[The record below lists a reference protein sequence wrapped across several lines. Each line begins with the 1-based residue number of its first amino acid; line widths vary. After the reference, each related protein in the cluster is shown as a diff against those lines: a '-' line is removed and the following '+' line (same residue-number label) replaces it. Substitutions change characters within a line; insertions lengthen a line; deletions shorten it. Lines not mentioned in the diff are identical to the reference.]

1 MTSEVSVTLDIP
13 TKAID
18 ILKILQY
25 QNHTLD
31 FKINKATKTI
41 TLTGYIVDSNQFA
54 ETWDSLPSVD
64 EYLRKGV

>member
-31 FKINKATKTI
+31 FK
-41 TLTGYIVDSNQFA
+41 
-54 ETWDSLPSVD
+54 
-64 EYLRKGV
+64 